1 MLIHQVRHLL
11 YPDAVDPATSTEPD
25 AASAAASAVAPPAV
39 PAVPIL
45 PPALAALPAPFHRV
59 GAAMDQASAMLQAMY
74 PGRVAPN
81 FLPMLPRWD
90 WLAQQL
96 GTKPVEPKPLAGPHE
111 IRLEKRRRRK
121 RDRMLYNFWIPL
133 LLGTP
138 PATAATNGGWVM

>member
-1 MLIHQVRHLL
+1 
-11 YPDAVDPATSTEPD
+11 
-25 AASAAASAVAPPAV
+25 
-39 PAVPIL
+39 
-45 PPALAALPAPFHRV
+45 
-59 GAAMDQASAMLQAMY
+59 MDQASAMLQAMY

-96 GTKPVEPKPLAGPHE
+96 GTKPAESKALAGPHE

-138 PATAATNGGWVM
+138 RATAATMAVGDVVLTFLTSALEFVRTQ